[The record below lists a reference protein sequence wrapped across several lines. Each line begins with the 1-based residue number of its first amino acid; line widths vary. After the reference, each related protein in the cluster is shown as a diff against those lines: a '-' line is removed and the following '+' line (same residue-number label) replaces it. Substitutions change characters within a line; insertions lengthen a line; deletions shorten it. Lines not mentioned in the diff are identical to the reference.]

1 MSGSGTSLGIVG
13 QAAVDLGWC
22 VISGHKIEQFMK
34 AGVRGS
40 CVNWQYDLNCCVIQ
54 IIRYKH
60 SVEWSAFSKNKNEDM
75 HVRAGV
81 RPVSGTSQAEIKEA
95 AVEALFGHGP
105 FARSVLLAI
114 SICDDEHNENYGDM
128 TMSLGGYFEP
138 FRIERRQVVS

>member
-1 MSGSGTSLGIVG
+1 MSE
-13 QAAVDLGWC
+13 AAKCATVATAEVDLGW
-22 VISGHKIEQFMK
+22 VTIKGHKTEQAVS
-34 AGVRGS
+34 AGVMGS

-138 FRIERRQVVS
+138 FPVKRKQVMS